1 MQNKEKNVKKNF
13 FDNLLGAVV
22 HTILCDNKVQPD
34 LFSHAKWDETSF
46 IIHVPVNTCLTGLSM
61 EEQYHQPE
69 GCRDRIKMTWK
80 KNDHHSSEWHLWDSS
95 YFLLLGEWYS
105 FHVIRREKEYGI
117 SN

>member
-1 MQNKEKNVKKNF
+1 MSKNFF

-46 IIHVPVNTCLTGLSM
+46 IIHVLVNTCLTGLSM
-61 EEQYHQPE
+61 EEQY
-69 GCRDRIKMTWK
+69 
-80 KNDHHSSEWHLWDSS
+80 HHSSEWHLWDSS

-105 FHVIRREKEYGI
+105 FHVIRREKEYGTYQTRVCLGKI
-117 SN
+117 LSLVPGFFRY

>member
-1 MQNKEKNVKKNF
+1 MQNKEKNVKKIF

-80 KNDHHSSEWHLWDSS
+80 KMIIILQNGTCGILLIS
-95 YFLLLGEWYS
+95 YFLGNGTAFML
-105 FHVIRREKEYGI
+105 
-117 SN
+117 

>member
-1 MQNKEKNVKKNF
+1 MSKKKF

-22 HTILCDNKVQPD
+22 HTLLCDNKVQPD

-46 IIHVPVNTCLTGLSM
+46 IIHVLVNTCLNWFEHGRTVPPTRRL
-61 EEQYHQPE
+61 QRQN
-69 GCRDRIKMTWK
+69 
-80 KNDHHSSEWHLWDSS
+80 KNDMEKNDLHSSEWHLWDSS